1 MGVKQST
8 VRIPQDLFE
17 AIQGFG
23 KPFNEVVVEALD
35 QYVRVKRREEALRV
49 AAELREA
56 LRRRN
61 ARPVDSV
68 EVVRSLRQRGRTD
81 E

>member
-8 VRIPQDLFE
+8 IRIPQELFE

-23 KPFNEVVVEALD
+23 KPFNEVR
-35 QYVRVKRREEALRV
+35 VRRREEALRV